1 MRLSLEKFLKE
12 DVVRNPETLTP
23 EELYRR
29 HNLNRYSYLPHFL
42 QPDPYEEAKEIVA
55 RLCKKAREKGVRV
68 YEEMDEDKIKV
79 YWQRGRSRIKVYEAR
94 YRLKDNDMLELEVRH
109 ILALVVE
116 ADRLLNEGVD
126 KELVFNLLRKAR
138 KTNGRVGFVVKED
151 RIEVYDGVVLK
162 GTIYR
167 KLQA

>member
-1 MRLSLEKFLKE
+1 MKLGEVLKKYKHL
-12 DVVRNPETLTP
+12 RP
-23 EELYRR
+23 
-29 HNLNRYSYLPHFL
+29 FL
-42 QPDPYEEAKEIVA
+42 QNDLYVEAKDPYEEARDIVA
-55 RLCKKAREKGVRV
+55 RLCKKTREKGVRV

-94 YRLKDNDMLELEVRH
+94 YRLKDSLMLELEVRH
-109 ILALVVE
+109 ILALVME

-126 KELVFNLLRKAR
+126 KELVFNLLRRAR
-138 KTNGRVGFVVKED
+138 KTNGRVSFVVKED

-162 GTIYR
+162 KTFYR

>member
-1 MRLSLEKFLKE
+1 MRLSIEKFLME
-12 DVVRNPETLTP
+12 DVVRNPETLSP

-29 HNLNRYSYLPHFL
+29 HNLNRYSYLPPFL
-42 QPDPYEEAKEIVA
+42 QPDPHEEARDIVA
-55 RLCKKAREKGVRV
+55 RLCKQAREKGVRV
-68 YEEMDEDKIKV
+68 YEEMDEDKIEV
-79 YWQRGRSRIKVYEAR
+79 YWKRGRSRIKVYEAR

-109 ILALVVE
+109 ILSLVIQ

-126 KELVFNLLRKAR
+126 KKPVFKLLEKAR
-138 KTNGRVGFVVKED
+138 KTKGRVSFVALED

-162 GTIYR
+162 KSIC